1 MANKVKMLSFLF
13 FVIIIGG
20 VLISCKGG
28 ELLPQKGKIFVNDI
42 ELLGEYA
49 QIYFESNKP
58 NECRNAELPFI
69 AILKAYGFES
79 EWVDDSHAKLLFKNK
94 IYHLYL
100 TSVEMIEEE
109 TGADLIVPVP
119 GSKRSYTIADR
130 ELYLDYINVKGFMAL
145 IGENVRINVNSNTY
159 CVNVYF

>member
-69 AILKAYGFES
+69 AILKPMVLKVSG
-79 EWVDDSHAKLLFKNK
+79 
-94 IYHLYL
+94 
-100 TSVEMIEEE
+100 
-109 TGADLIVPVP
+109 
-119 GSKRSYTIADR
+119 
-130 ELYLDYINVKGFMAL
+130 
-145 IGENVRINVNSNTY
+145 
-159 CVNVYF
+159 